1 MATTKLILTHDVTGL
16 GNAGEVVEVKS
27 GYARN
32 YLVPRGFA
40 TKWTKG
46 AQKQIDQIA
55 AARRRHEIATVDDAR
70 ELRDALQGAGI
81 VTLTG
86 KVGNAGRLFGA
97 VSAAQIADAVKE
109 QLGLTIDRRRIIIAA
124 PIKTVGDYTVSVNLH
139 SEVSANLK
147 IRVIAAK

>member
-1 MATTKLILTHDVTGL
+1 MATTKLILTRDVTNL

-55 AARRRHEIATVDDAR
+55 AARRRHEIASVDDAR
-70 ELRDALQGAGI
+70 ELRDALQAAGP
-81 VTLTG
+81 VVVSG
-86 KVGNAGRLFGA
+86 KVGASGRLFGA
-97 VSAAQIADAVKE
+97 VSGAQIAEAVKA
-109 QLGLTIDRRRIIIAA
+109 QLDKVIDRRRIMIAS
-124 PIKTVGDYTVSVNLH
+124 PIKTTGDYTVVVNLH
-139 SEVSANLK
+139 PEVTANLK
-147 IRVIAAK
+147 VRVNAEA